1 MHLEDELKQLFENH
15 KNLSEDEL
23 QKLIVSVI
31 KSEKNRLGI
40 QHPIIFTQGFDNSCG
55 GDCKI
60 EYNEELKRDEIHI
73 SISYQNL
80 IWNYLNNRNNVN
92 SVSDRSLETL
102 YNLVETICHE
112 MKHAYQ
118 LEKMLSKDITHDQA
132 LTWLKER
139 LVLSYVDQKVYDSNH
154 DNWSQ
159 EKDSYNYQF
168 DRALDYIQRY
178 CNLEQISQQ
187 QYESLLHL
195 SDSKKKS
202 KIQDPE
208 NLYIEVNGQSIKLE
222 EFLNQQMSVVIQKLP
237 EQTITSTILRY
248 EYNTDKTKK
257 TYLEL
262 MQDKQTL
269 IEKLDKS
276 LPNYQQQVQ
285 RIEHI
290 YNTIIKKDKDL
301 QVQQQRS
308 QNGPTFQVDTAEKTP
323 QQLYEEARNNYGKY
337 ATAIEELMKNKN
349 NYSEI
354 EYNQRLTK
362 LMQNRD
368 AAQKQMDRNFP
379 KEQKS
384 DFQVHTTTQ
393 PPPVQSDLKPKVEQ
407 EHFTRP
413 EQPKS
418 SSPEK
423 QELIDKKQEIL
434 RKGWKQRLE
443 EMKRRGFEM
452 PNLDTLFQEQQLN
465 EIQRINV
472 EQSIET
478 GRKMM

>member
-1 MHLEDELKQLFENH
+1 MQLEDELKQLFDNH
-15 KNLSEDEL
+15 KNLSEEEL
-23 QKLIVSVI
+23 QKLIVLII
-31 KSEKNRLGI
+31 KSEKNKLGI
-40 QHPIIFTQGFDNSCG
+40 QHPIIFSQGFDNSCG

-112 MKHAYQ
+112 MKHAHQ

-139 LVLSYVDQKVYDSNH
+139 LVLSYTDQKVYDSNH

-159 EKDSYNYQF
+159 ENDSYNYQF
-168 DRALDYIQRY
+168 DRALEYIQRY
-178 CNLEQISQQ
+178 CNFDQISQQ

-195 SDSKKKS
+195 SNSKKNS
-202 KIQDPE
+202 RIQDPE
-208 NLYIEVNGQSIKLE
+208 SLYIEVNGQSIKLE

-248 EYNTDKTKK
+248 EYNADKTKK

-262 MQDKQTL
+262 MQDKQTM
-269 IEKLDKS
+269 ISKLDKN
-276 LPNYQQQVQ
+276 LPNYQQQIK

-290 YNTIIKKDKDL
+290 YSTIIKNDKNL
-301 QVQQQRS
+301 QTQQQRS
-308 QNGPTFQVDTAEKTP
+308 QAIPLFKDDTIEKTS
-323 QQLYEEARNNYGKY
+323 QQLYEEAKNNYGKY
-337 ATAIEELMKNKN
+337 AKAIEELMRNKS
-349 NYSEI
+349 NYSEV

-384 DFQVHTTTQ
+384 DFQVNPKT
-393 PPPVQSDLKPKVEQ
+393 VQSDLKPKVEQ
-407 EHFTRP
+407 EHFTKP
-413 EQPKS
+413 EQTKS
-418 SSPEK
+418 NSQEK
-423 QELIDKKQEIL
+423 QELIEKKQEIL

-443 EMKRRGFEM
+443 EMEKRGFEI

-465 EIQRINV
+465 EIQHINI
-472 EQSIET
+472 EQNIEN